1 MVANKELPNP
11 FIFQN
16 GQALSTIAD
25 WPRRRQEILN
35 LLLDMEYGQLP
46 PNSGN
51 TIAELLHTTQTPI
64 LKAKYQSYRILPEP
78 DQLYGFA
85 LKLYTPVGDEP
96 FPVIIYG
103 DACWNILTDEI
114 VTAILSKKYILAVFN
129 RVEIVP
135 DNGKADR
142 VFGLHRLYPQ
152 GDYGSVAAWAW
163 GYHRC
168 VDFLITLDSVNKNQ
182 IAAVG
187 ASRGGKTALLAGAT
201 DERIAITA
209 PNESGC
215 SGAGCYRFQ
224 GESSETLKEMIE
236 GAGHWLSPKMKNY
249 VGRVE
254 ELPFDQHYLK
264 ALVAPRALLSTEAL
278 GDLYANPTGTW
289 LTHLAAS
296 EVYQFLGAENKI
308 AINYREGEHNHIL
321 ADWLVFLDFAE
332 WQFRGVKPNYPYNQ
346 CPFKDLPKA
355 YSWSKPKS

>member
-1 MVANKELPNP
+1 MAINKELPNL
-11 FIFQN
+11 FLFDN
-16 GQALSTIAD
+16 GKPVNSKSE
-25 WPRRRQEILN
+25 WPRRREEILQT
-35 LLLDMEYGQLP
+35 LLNVQYGQLP
-46 PNSGN
+46 PNSGK
-51 TIAELLHTTQTPI
+51 TIAELLHTTKSP
-64 LKAKYQSYRILPEP
+64 LLDAKYQSYRILPEP
-78 DQLYGFA
+78 DQMYGFA
-85 LKLYTPVGDEP
+85 MKLYTPVGDGP

-103 DACWNILTDEI
+103 DACWNILTNEI

-142 VFGLHRLYPQ
+142 VFGLHRLYPH

-224 GESSETLKEMIE
+224 GEGSETLKEMIE
-236 GAGHWLSPKMKNY
+236 GAGHWLSPKMKNF

-254 ELPFDQHYLK
+254 ELPFDQHFLK

-289 LTHLAAS
+289 LTHLAAR
-296 EVYQFLGAENKI
+296 EVYKFLGVENKI
-308 AINYREGEHNHIL
+308 GINYREGEHNHIL

-332 WQFRGVKPNYPYNQ
+332 WQFRGIKPTYPYSE

-355 YSWSKPKS
+355 FSWSMPKT